1 MLSWA
6 WRCCWARAHRR
17 AGVVD
22 AVIHLG
28 PVRTQV
34 PWERVTDAEYTIMTH
49 HQLIRTSP
57 AEANIALLI
66 DADNAPV
73 YGFRSS
79 NTFP

>member
-1 MLSWA
+1 
-6 WRCCWARAHRR
+6 
-17 AGVVD
+17 
-22 AVIHLG
+22 
-28 PVRTQV
+28 
-34 PWERVTDAEYTIMTH
+34 MTH